1 MDPMNHGDGVEAW
14 VVHTDNCCMGQCCN
28 TYLAGSAFPYCHE
41 SSEVASFDHAK
52 PQGQM
57 WLAED
62 LRHWVVGHFLRVYV
76 LVAAHASGLMLVG
89 RRLQFLVAQLIFPIA
104 SWLCLL

>member
-41 SSEVASFDHAK
+41 SSEVASFDHVK

-57 WLAED
+57 
-62 LRHWVVGHFLRVYV
+62 
-76 LVAAHASGLMLVG
+76 
-89 RRLQFLVAQLIFPIA
+89 
-104 SWLCLL
+104 